1 MWHDLASSLESTT
14 QLVMLGFVLM
24 ASQHPLAMAGT
35 VLLFVVLAVMLVAE
49 TIEERRAESASGKA
63 MPIRIKRS

>member
-24 ASQHPLAMAGT
+24 ASQHPLAMAGS
-35 VLLFVVLAVMLVAE
+35 VLVFILIAVMLVIE
-49 TIEERRAESASGKA
+49 TIEDRKA
-63 MPIRIKRS
+63 DLA